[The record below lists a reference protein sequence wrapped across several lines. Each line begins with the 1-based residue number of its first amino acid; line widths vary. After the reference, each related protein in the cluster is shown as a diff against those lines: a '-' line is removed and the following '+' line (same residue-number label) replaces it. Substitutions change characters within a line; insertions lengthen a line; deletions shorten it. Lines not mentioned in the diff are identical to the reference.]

1 MLDKIRL
8 NLKNELQE
16 DYKPQL
22 GKGFDFACCSFLRVV
37 YELII
42 KQVELGM
49 SDDEILQGCYEKG
62 RIPDENE
69 ILIWNN
75 HMVKL
80 GWRDE
85 NPEILKYLET
95 YKKGSGLEGRSDI
108 VTFFDF
114 IEVDEK
120 RSLQV

>member
-8 NLKNELQE
+8 NLKSELQE

-22 GKGFDFACCSFLRVV
+22 GKGFDFACCTFLQDV

-42 KQVELGM
+42 KQVELEM
-49 SDDEILQGCYEKG
+49 SDDEILQGCYERG
-62 RIPDENE
+62 RMPDENE

-85 NPEILKYLET
+85 NPEIFKYLEA
-95 YKKGSGLEGRSDI
+95 YKKGSGLEARSDI

-120 RSLQV
+120 RSLQI